1 MVTSRLENC
10 SICGRLFNKS
20 YSDHC
25 LDCYKDIEQQF
36 KLVADFLKV
45 EQNHGAT
52 IAEVSEAVEVSKRR
66 IKEFI
71 RDGRLYAADYPNLGY
86 PCSHCGKVIK
96 KQNLC
101 TECANKFSTELH
113 KSLQA
118 DHFTAQVNKKS
129 VSVSGKSNYW
139 KLRQ

>member
-1 MVTSRLENC
+1 MQASRLENC

-20 YSDHC
+20 YSDYC

-36 KLVADFLKV
+36 KLVAEFLKA
-45 EQNHGAT
+45 EENRRAT
-52 IAEVSEAVEVSKRR
+52 IAEVSEAVDVSKKR

-86 PCSHCGKVIK
+86 PCSQCGKVIK
-96 KQNLC
+96 RDSLC
-101 TECANKFSTELH
+101 TECATKFSTELN

-118 DHFTAQVNKKS
+118 DQFREQMAKNPVGVSANAQ
-129 VSVSGKSNYW
+129 YW
-139 KLRQ
+139 KLRK